1 MEDLRRSAPAAYR
14 NREPILAVLR
24 KVLPASGRVLEVA
37 SGTGEHGIYFA
48 RHLPDLEWQ
57 PTDPSPDARQSIV
70 AWAQDERL
78 ANLAAPLELDAAHSV
93 WPVDQAAA
101 IACINMVH
109 ISPWAATVGLMRG
122 AGLILPVGGPL
133 YLYGPFR
140 RSDRPLE
147 PGNAAFDSDLRD
159 RDAAWGVRELDAVI
173 ACGALHG
180 LAFEQCIDMPANN
193 LSVVFRRV

>member
-1 MEDLRRSAPAAYR
+1 VEDSRRSAPATFR

-24 KVLPASGRVLEVA
+24 KVLPATGRVLEVA

-48 RHLPDLEWQ
+48 RHLPDLQWQ

-70 AWAQDERL
+70 AWAQDEHL
-78 ANLAAPLELDAAHSV
+78 ANLAPPLELDAAHDA

-101 IACINMVH
+101 VVCINMVH

-122 AGLILPVGGPL
+122 AGRILPDGGPL

-147 PGNAAFDSDLRD
+147 PGNAAFDYDLRD
-159 RDAAWGVRELDAVI
+159 RDAAWGLRELDAVI
-173 ACGALHG
+173 ACGAEHG
-180 LAFEQCIDMPANN
+180 MDFEQSVDMPANN
-193 LSVVFRRV
+193 LSVIFRKA